1 MPVYDGIKNP
11 ASHCSDV
18 KTGGRPALLDI
29 RDKRFLGQGMF
40 AWLFLPLVALFNI
53 FLRDGFIIPLV
64 GPELAVPISTVI
76 LLVMLYATAY
86 FLLTG
91 VERPTSCRISL
102 LLGVI
107 WVGFA
112 LVFQSLFVIFAL
124 GKPLS
129 ELWKTLSLPA
139 VLEGNLFLIV
149 LAMLFLAPAVCA
161 SKRLRG

>member
-1 MPVYDGIKNP
+1 M
-11 ASHCSDV
+11 
-18 KTGGRPALLDI
+18 LDI

-53 FLRDGFIIPLV
+53 FLRDGVIIPLV
-64 GPELAVPISTVI
+64 GPELAVPISTVV

-86 FLLTG
+86 FLLSG
-91 VERPTSCRISL
+91 VERPTSCGISF

-107 WVGFA
+107 WVAFA
-112 LVFQSLFVIFAL
+112 IVFEALFVVFGL
-124 GKPLS
+124 NQPLS

-139 VLEGNLFLIV
+139 VLEGNLFLVV
-149 LAMLFLAPAVCA
+149 LAMLFLAPAICA

>member
-1 MPVYDGIKNP
+1 
-11 ASHCSDV
+11 
-18 KTGGRPALLDI
+18 LLDI

-53 FLRDGFIIPLV
+53 YLRDGVIIPLL
-64 GPELAVPISTVI
+64 GPELAVPVSTVL

-86 FLLTG
+86 FLLSG
-91 VERPTSCRISL
+91 VERPTSCRISF

-112 LVFQSLFVIFAL
+112 IIFEALFVIFAL

-129 ELWKTLSLPA
+129 ELWKALSLPA
-139 VLEGNLFLIV
+139 VLEGNLFLVV
-149 LAMLFLAPAVCA
+149 LAMLFLAPAICA
-161 SKRLRG
+161 SKKLRG

>member
-1 MPVYDGIKNP
+1 M
-11 ASHCSDV
+11 
-18 KTGGRPALLDI
+18 LDI

-53 FLRDGFIIPLV
+53 YLRDGVIIPLL
-64 GPELAVPISTVI
+64 GPELAVPVSTVL

-86 FLLTG
+86 FLLSG
-91 VERPTSCRISL
+91 VERPTSCRISF

-112 LVFQSLFVIFAL
+112 IIFEALFVIFAL

-129 ELWKTLSLPA
+129 ELWKALSLPA
-139 VLEGNLFLIV
+139 VLEGNLFLVV
-149 LAMLFLAPAVCA
+149 LAMLFLAPAICA
-161 SKRLRG
+161 SKKLRG

>member
-1 MPVYDGIKNP
+1 
-11 ASHCSDV
+11 
-18 KTGGRPALLDI
+18 LLDI

-53 FLRDGFIIPLV
+53 FLRDGVIVPMV
-64 GPELAVPISTVI
+64 GPELAIPISTVV

-91 VERPTSCRISL
+91 VERPTSYWISL
-102 LLGVI
+102 LLGLI

-112 LVFQSLFVIFAL
+112 IIFEALFVIFAL
-124 GKPLS
+124 GKTLDQ
-129 ELWKTLSLPA
+129 LWQTLTLPA
-139 VLEGNLFLIV
+139 VLEGNLFLVI
-149 LAMLFLAPAVCA
+149 LAMLFLAPAICA

>member
-1 MPVYDGIKNP
+1 V
-11 ASHCSDV
+11 V
-18 KTGGRPALLDI
+18 LDI

-53 FLRDGFIIPLV
+53 YLRDGVIIPML
-64 GPELAVPISTVI
+64 GPELAVPVSTAL
-76 LLVMLYATAY
+76 LLVMLYGTAF
-86 FLLTG
+86 FLLSG

-112 LVFQSLFVIFAL
+112 VIFEALFVLFAL
-124 GKPLS
+124 QKPLS

-139 VLEGNLFLIV
+139 VLEGNLFLVV
-149 LAMLFLAPAVCA
+149 LAMLFIAPAVCA
-161 SKRLRG
+161 SRRLRG

>member
-1 MPVYDGIKNP
+1 M
-11 ASHCSDV
+11 
-18 KTGGRPALLDI
+18 LDI

-53 FLRDGFIIPLV
+53 FLRDGVIIPLV
-64 GPELAVPISTVI
+64 GPELAVPISTVT
-76 LLVMLYATAY
+76 LLVMLYGTAY

-112 LVFQSLFVIFAL
+112 IIFQALFVIFAL
-124 GKPLS
+124 GKPLG
-129 ELWKTLSLPA
+129 ELWKALSLPA
-139 VLEGNLFLIV
+139 VLEGNLFLVV
-149 LAMLFLAPAVCA
+149 LAMLFIAPAICA
-161 SKRLRG
+161 SKRLRD